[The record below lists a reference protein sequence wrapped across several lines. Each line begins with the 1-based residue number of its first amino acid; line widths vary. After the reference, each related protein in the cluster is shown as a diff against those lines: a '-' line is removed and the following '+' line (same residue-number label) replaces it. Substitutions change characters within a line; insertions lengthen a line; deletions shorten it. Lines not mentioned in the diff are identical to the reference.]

1 MPSRTPSEIVTITCP
16 PPSLPS
22 SSYNPKPSH
31 LPHELL
37 PNDADLRAARVHEG
51 GVEVAGAHA
60 ADVVEAP
67 AGGAGAGALR
77 LGRVAAGAGR
87 VARVVA
93 ALVGEGE
100 ELAAGQALVVGP
112 AAVVLA
118 VRAPCYQAR
127 ARALAEEAGGGV
139 VGAGASGEG
148 LARDRGVAMVWSGGG
163 GGW

>member
-1 MPSRTPSEIVTITCP
+1 MCAI
-16 PPSLPS
+16 
-22 SSYNPKPSH
+22 H

-37 PNDADLRAARVHEG
+37 PDDADLRAAGVDEG
-51 GVEVAGAHA
+51 GLEVAGAHA
-60 ADVVEAP
+60 AGVVEA
-67 AGGAGAGALR
+67 AGGAGALR

-118 VRAPCYQAR
+118 VRAPRHEAR

-139 VGAGASGEG
+139 VGAGG
-148 LARDRGVAMVWSGGG
+148 
-163 GGW
+163 